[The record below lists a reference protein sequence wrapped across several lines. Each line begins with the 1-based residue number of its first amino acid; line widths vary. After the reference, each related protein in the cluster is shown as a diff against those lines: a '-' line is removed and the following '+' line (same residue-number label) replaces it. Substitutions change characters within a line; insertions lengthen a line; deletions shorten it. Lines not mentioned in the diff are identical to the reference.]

1 MGSAACTLLIPR
13 DVAGTDARA
22 AARVTDAQTIDGPW
36 RCCPAERN

>member
-1 MGSAACTLLIPR
+1 MGSPACTLLITR

-22 AARVTDAQTIDGPW
+22 VARVTDSQTIDDPW